1 MGPDIG
7 LDLSEG
13 PPAANENHPP
23 MLADHSWP
31 VLEPDISEKTA
42 LALLRCGRS
51 FAEAAESSAV
61 GLDRIVALWR
71 NLQRPGES

>member
-7 LDLSEG
+7 LELSEA
-13 PPAANENHPP
+13 PQAANENYPP
-23 MLADHSWP
+23 KLADPGWP
-31 VLEPDISEKTA
+31 APEPDISEKTA

-61 GLDRIVALWR
+61 GLDRIVSLWR
-71 NLQRPGES
+71 NLQRPGGS